1 MSHQETDKDA
11 AVTAV
16 FLLRRVL
23 QVDKANG
30 PLDNLAE
37 LARGQVRLGI
47 VGSAERVVVKGDAVE
62 NGHEQQRPVAAALG
76 HGHIAVVVDG
86 QENVCDLVEVGQRR
100 SHMAHVGLLHE
111 QKRHARA
118 QQDDAGLGKSRERL
132 VLKVLLPK
140 GDVVVGQPVVLERLH
155 VFDGEQHIV
164 VAEEGL
170 FGRERIA
177 EMAGH
182 ALTERHPG
190 AVLALLPLL
199 VRIVVRRRLAI
210 GLGLGRAGAGAVA
223 ASVDKRQARKMTA
236 APMER
241 EKRDAVRNQEALLA
255 KGQRRQDGDEDG
267 EM

>member
-1 MSHQETDKDA
+1 
-11 AVTAV
+11 
-16 FLLRRVL
+16 
-23 QVDKANG
+23 
-30 PLDNLAE
+30 
-37 LARGQVRLGI
+37 
-47 VGSAERVVVKGDAVE
+47 
-62 NGHEQQRPVAAALG
+62 
-76 HGHIAVVVDG
+76 
-86 QENVCDLVEVGQRR
+86 
-100 SHMAHVGLLHE
+100 
-111 QKRHARA
+111 
-118 QQDDAGLGKSRERL
+118 
-132 VLKVLLPK
+132 
-140 GDVVVGQPVVLERLH
+140 
-155 VFDGEQHIV
+155 
-164 VAEEGL
+164 
-170 FGRERIA
+170 
-177 EMAGH
+177 MAGH